1 MNQARIV
8 PAAPRSLPDWSRLET
23 KTQHE
28 LDQLKTVPDFD
39 QMLQDHAASRK
50 KIPLRA
56 VYVYLPEHA
65 TQFRS
70 SVQAGLQQLQPA
82 PVFEP
87 PGRRPPDGG
96 VTQSPNVN
104 MPGAGGAG
112 RPSPGNA
119 PTSKGPAPP
128 TTQGPMDTTNSEDD
142 KRQERDSTATS
153 SNTDPIQHLLL
164 QQRMALIADDNT
176 RMRARQQELQD
187 EMIKVR
193 LQGEQQARRTAFID
207 QNVDRLRALP
217 QAVPM
222 PPVSVVHNHTNVSNT
237 LVQPISTFVNNI
249 QTNFH
254 HVHNNV
260 NVVHNQ
266 ALNFIQNHANRAI
279 NMAVNVGGSL
289 ADAFESLPA
298 PRPAQA
304 AILDAIT
311 SGSGG
316 GPPPPP
322 PAAGAV
328 RIARSIKGGRQRPTP
343 YGPLINTG
351 PPQPLAPA
359 PSSAIALPVQPLT
372 IEERDSPYVVP
383 VQPKK
388 KPRMMAIEDAYRPKS
403 QPPLPGPYIPPSMPK
418 MPARLELEDAP
429 VRRKADPRTPRTRKR
444 TLEDAEEPPASGTAR
459 PIARGRRRKPT
470 VRVVPP

>member
-8 PAAPRSLPDWSRLET
+8 PAAPRSLPDWSRLE
-23 KTQHE
+23 KKNQHE

-39 QMLQDHAASRK
+39 QMLQDHAANRK

-82 PVFEP
+82 TVFEP
-87 PGRRPPDGG
+87 PGRGGGRPPTPDVTMGG
-96 VTQSPNVN
+96 TGQSAS
-104 MPGAGGAG
+104 G
-112 RPSPGNA
+112 
-119 PTSKGPAPP
+119 APP
-128 TTQGPMDTTNSEDD
+128 SKAPPVVPMDTTNPGED
-142 KRQERDSTATS
+142 KRPDRDSHAS
-153 SNTDPIQHLLL
+153 SSTVDPVQQLLMA
-164 QQRMALIADDNT
+164 QRMALIADDNT
-176 RMRARQQELQD
+176 RMRARQQELAD

-193 LQGEQQARRTAFID
+193 LDSEQQARRTAFID
-207 QNVDRLRALP
+207 QNVDRLRSLP
-217 QAVPM
+217 RAVPT
-222 PPVSVVHNHTNVSNT
+222 PPVPAVHNHVTNT
-237 LVQPISTFVNNI
+237 LVQPITTFVNNV

-266 ALNFIQNHANRAI
+266 AVNFIQNHANRAI
-279 NMAVNVGGSL
+279 NLAVNMGGSL
-289 ADAFESLPA
+289 ANAYDALPA

-311 SGSGG
+311 TGGRG

-328 RIARSIKGGRQRPTP
+328 RIARSLKSGRARNAP

-359 PSSAIALPVQPLT
+359 PAIALPVQPLT
-372 IEERDSPYVVP
+372 VEERDAPYVVP
-383 VQPKK
+383 VTPKK
-388 KPRMMAIEDAYRPKS
+388 KPRMMAIEDARRPKS
-403 QPPLPGPYIPPSMPK
+403 QPPLPESYIPPSMPK
-418 MPARLELEDAP
+418 LPPRLALEDAP
-429 VRRKADPRTPRTRKR
+429 VQRKADPRTPRTRKR
-444 TLEDAEEPPASGTAR
+444 PIEDEDTPASGTAR
-459 PIARGRRRKPT
+459 PARGRRRKPT
-470 VRVVPP
+470 VRVVQP

>member
-1 MNQARIV
+1 MNQARLA
-8 PAAPRSLPDWSRLET
+8 PAASRSLPDWSRLE
-23 KTQHE
+23 KKSQNE
-28 LDQLKTVPDFD
+28 LDQLRTVPDFD
-39 QMLQDHAASRK
+39 QMLQDHAANRK

-70 SVQAGLQQLQPA
+70 SVQAGLQQLQPTT
-82 PVFEP
+82 VFQP
-87 PGRRPPDGG
+87 PGQTNTPDAR
-96 VTQSPNVN
+96 VAQPTATS
-104 MPGAGGAG
+104 
-112 RPSPGNA
+112 SPGKGA
-119 PTSKGPAPP
+119 PPQGEGASKGSASSTTPA
-128 TTQGPMDTTNSEDD
+128 PMDTTNSEDD
-142 KRQERDSTATS
+142 KRPDRDPSASRSTTNPVERT
-153 SNTDPIQHLLL
+153 LME
-164 QQRMALIADDNT
+164 QRMALIADDNT

-222 PPVSVVHNHTNVSNT
+222 PPVVHNHTNVTNT

-266 ALNFIQNHANRAI
+266 AINFIQNHANRAI
-279 NMAVNVGGSL
+279 NLAVNVGGSL

-311 SGSGG
+311 TGSGG

-328 RIARSIKGGRQRPTP
+328 RVARSIKGGRQRTTP
-343 YGPLINTG
+343 YGPLVNTG
-351 PPQPLAPA
+351 PPQPFAPA

-372 IEERDSPYVVP
+372 IEERDAPYVVP

-444 TLEDAEEPPASGTAR
+444 PLEDAEDTPASGTAR

>member
-8 PAAPRSLPDWSRLET
+8 PAAPRSLPDWSRLE
-23 KTQHE
+23 KKNQHE

-39 QMLQDHAASRK
+39 QMLQDHAANRK

-82 PVFEP
+82 TVFEP
-87 PGRRPPDGG
+87 PGRG
-96 VTQSPNVN
+96 
-104 MPGAGGAG
+104 GGA
-112 RPSPGNA
+112 PSTPDVAMGGNRQPA
-119 PTSKGPAPP
+119 SGAPP
-128 TTQGPMDTTNSEDD
+128 PKATPATPMDTTNPGED
-142 KRQERDSTATS
+142 KRPDRDSRAS
-153 SNTDPIQHLLL
+153 SSTVDPVQQLLMA
-164 QQRMALIADDNT
+164 QRMALIADDNT
-176 RMRARQQELQD
+176 RMRARQQELAD

-193 LQGEQQARRTAFID
+193 LDSEQQARRTAFID
-207 QNVDRLRALP
+207 QNVDRLRSLP
-217 QAVPM
+217 RAVPI
-222 PPVSVVHNHTNVSNT
+222 PPVPVVHNHVTNT

-266 ALNFIQNHANRAI
+266 ALNFIQNNANRAI

-289 ADAFESLPA
+289 ADAFEALPA
-298 PRPAQA
+298 PRPARA

-311 SGSGG
+311 TGSRG

-328 RIARSIKGGRQRPTP
+328 RIARSIEGGRPSP

-351 PPQPLAPA
+351 PPQPLA

-372 IEERDSPYVVP
+372 IEERDSPYIVP

-429 VRRKADPRTPRTRKR
+429 VQRKADPRTPRTRKR
-444 TLEDAEEPPASGTAR
+444 PINAEDTPASGTAR
-459 PIARGRRRKPT
+459 PTRGRRRKPT